1 MSNNFLFA
9 DTCEGDSVGSMM
21 YYSKQYRQWIVAG
34 ITSDGYGCG
43 ESNHAGVYTRISMY
57 IDWIKSIAGIDSV
70 FIAGENS
77 ANSGTVSNLVFISA
91 ISFVILLYC

>member
-1 MSNNFLFA
+1 MSNNLFA
-9 DTCEGDSVGSMM
+9 DTYEGDSVGSMM

-34 ITSDGYGCG
+34 ITSGGHGCE

-70 FIAGENS
+70 VIAGENS
-77 ANSGTVSNLVFISA
+77 ANIGTVSNLVFISA
-91 ISFVILLYC
+91 ISFFILLYC